1 MIQNF
6 KINIDNNQKNIR
18 LMAKS
23 KEKTIPYSNY
33 SYATEPTKFVRFLR
47 VCFSKQLFHF
57 FHLNLK
63 IMKIVVR
70 GHS

>member
-1 MIQNF
+1 
-6 KINIDNNQKNIR
+6 
-18 LMAKS
+18 MAKS